1 MFSFCDW
8 MAVPSRDFIDSTI
21 DRAVAL
27 AAANIKAVSG
37 FLAETTT
44 VSVKIAPVVAQ
55 AATRQCKVFAYVA
68 QVAFM
73 VLMKVLDLAI
83 ELWCFVAHVC
93 GEEYAIVCE
102 FSSDIRV
109 AVDG

>member
-27 AAANIKAVSG
+27 AAANIKAVTG
-37 FLAETTT
+37 FLGETAT
-44 VSVKIAPVVAQ
+44 VSAKIAPVVAG
-55 AATRQCKVFAYVA
+55 ATSRQCKVFAYVV
-68 QVAFM
+68 QTVFI
-73 VLMKVLDLAI
+73 VLRKVLDLAI

-93 GEEYAIVCE
+93 SEEYAIACE
-102 FSSDIRV
+102 FSSEFLV